1 MYSFVTPGSVTVH
14 SQRQKDGF
22 TDGVTELAV
31 DNDVFHMHRGGF
43 TTFTMLSQC
52 CSLSSHSCWSGTEKP
67 LRGCDHFLT
76 LLSTADAGC
85 LSLPLQQWEELAR
98 VPCDRSN
105 LSSDERMELLLMLRA
120 QSQIVGW
127 CIIIITA
134 IGALLGTCFTNC
146 RSKVSYLQ
154 LTFWK
159 RYVDKEKEHFDTFAV
174 EYATKLAER
183 NLQSFFENKDPD
195 PFPFPNHKA
204 WEEISAYYTFSR
216 GEEYYSTLQR
226 YVEKANRDFTPE
238 KRPVLSFEHG
248 IEMH

>member
-1 MYSFVTPGSVTVH
+1 MFGFRRWIVRHRADVTAHGESPFRRMWLIG
-14 SQRQKDGF
+14 G
-22 TDGVTELAV
+22 
-31 DNDVFHMHRGGF
+31 RGLQPQPSERGA
-43 TTFTMLSQC
+43 L
-52 CSLSSHSCWSGTEKP
+52 LSSPACGLTQPDRCWKLTVVVLVPWWWCP
-67 LRGCDHFLT
+67 LLCAVQPPVFIWFPRCVFACVSDTSDWGAPFPGIPLA
-76 LLSTADAGC
+76 S
-85 LSLPLQQWEELAR
+85 SLPHSPPL
-98 VPCDRSN
+98 
-105 LSSDERMELLLMLRA
+105 
-120 QSQIVGW
+120 IVGW

-159 RYVDKEKEHFDTFAV
+159 RYVDKEKERFDTFAV

-216 GEEYYSTLQR
+216 SEEYYSTLQR